1 MSCASLG
8 QSLHWKAAL
17 QTERKASFS
26 TDDMFSRMNS
36 RVDDTRDNFL
46 SNVAVNRQPGE
57 TNLTYP
63 GRHLLLI
70 SMGKCPKNIAQKS
83 CPISLKLQELLQHEK
98 YNTTITER

>member
-1 MSCASLG
+1 
-8 QSLHWKAAL
+8 
-17 QTERKASFS
+17 
-26 TDDMFSRMNS
+26 MFSWMNS
-36 RVDDTRDNFL
+36 KVDDTRGNFL

-70 SMGKCPKNIAQKS
+70 SMGKYPKNIAQKS